1 MIVFLSAKTKEGK
14 CTPTEVGKERDGEAY
29 TFPRS
34 RKLNSFNMIGL
45 SQQPQ
50 ASTLLMIDEAALKR
64 IVADTVRQVLNQAK
78 AEAEAAKEMAT
89 LTREEVAELLNV
101 TKPTLWRWEKMGYLI
116 PKKVGKRVLY
126 LRSEVEEMVRK
137 GGAV

>member
-1 MIVFLSAKTKEGK
+1 MT
-14 CTPTEVGKERDGEAY
+14 
-29 TFPRS
+29 
-34 RKLNSFNMIGL
+34 GL

-50 ASTLLMIDEAALKR
+50 ASTLLMIDEAVLKR
-64 IVADTVRQVLNQAK
+64 IVADTVRQVMNQAK

-101 TKPTLWRWEKMGYLI
+101 TKPTLWRWEKAGYLI

-137 GGAV
+137 GGAA

>member
-1 MIVFLSAKTKEGK
+1 MGK

-50 ASTLLMIDEAALKR
+50 ASTFMFIDEAQLRSVIAE
-64 IVADTVRQVLNQAK
+64 TVKQVMKQAK

-101 TKPTLWRWEKMGYLI
+101 TKPTLWRWEKAGYLI

-137 GGAV
+137 GGAA

>member
-1 MIVFLSAKTKEGK
+1 MT
-14 CTPTEVGKERDGEAY
+14 
-29 TFPRS
+29 
-34 RKLNSFNMIGL
+34 GL
-45 SQQPQ
+45 RQQPQ
-50 ASTLLMIDEAALKR
+50 ASTFMFIDEAQLRSVIAE
-64 IVADTVRQVLNQAK
+64 TVKQVMKQAK

-101 TKPTLWRWEKMGYLI
+101 TKPTLWRWEKAGYLI

-137 GGAV
+137 GGAA

>member
-1 MIVFLSAKTKEGK
+1 MT
-14 CTPTEVGKERDGEAY
+14 
-29 TFPRS
+29 
-34 RKLNSFNMIGL
+34 GL

-64 IVADTVRQVLNQAK
+64 IVADTVRQVMNQAK

-101 TKPTLWRWEKMGYLI
+101 TKPTLWRWEKAGYLI

-137 GGAV
+137 GGAA